1 MRDKKYVLFGLYV
14 CFFILGFAIPVKGI
28 SSTTKVEPYAD
39 SNVKAYQPID
49 NFGSSDYLEIGADL
63 WGYQQETY
71 IKFLI
76 PTIETEILRVY
87 IDTYWYSFMCETPL
101 SVSACLVNNS
111 WDEYT
116 ITWSNKPSH
125 STILDTD
132 TYVADSEDFII
143 DVSLTHITQ
152 GSTLSI
158 CIYENTP
165 YKPDGLQG
173 NSREAGYYVPEL
185 VVEYE
190 TPPIETP
197 PISPIVFIIIGVI
210 AVGVVGGIVY
220 SQKNKK
226 KKIRQRLENSTYMK
240 YIECSKCGNRQQAID
255 TIFCTECGQKLK

>member
-1 MRDKKYVLFGLYV
+1 MRDKKYVLFGL
-14 CFFILGFAIPVKGI
+14 FICLLMLGFAIPVKAF
-28 SSTTKVEPYAD
+28 SSTKVEPYAD

-71 IKFLI
+71 LKFLI
-76 PTIETEILRVY
+76 PTVETEILRVY

-101 SVSACLVNNS
+101 SVSACLVSNS
-111 WDEYT
+111 WNEYT

-125 STILDTD
+125 STILD
-132 TYVADSEDFII
+132 ADSYVSDGEHFII
-143 DVSLTHITQ
+143 DVILTHITQ

-173 NSREAGYYVPEL
+173 NSRESGYYVPEL

-190 TPPIETP
+190 TPPI
-197 PISPIVFIIIGVI
+197 SPIIFIIIGVI
-210 AVGVVGGIVY
+210 AVGVIGIVVY

-226 KKIRQRLENSTYMK
+226 KKMRQSLENSTYMK
-240 YIECSKCGNRQQAID
+240 YIECSKCGNRQQSIG
-255 TIFCTECGQKLK
+255 TTFCTECGNKLR